1 MLHGVRI
8 LPLFAVAI
16 RIAHKI
22 KDIEKI
28 LDDVVMI
35 QYGNLRIHGSADD
48 IREQKNMSID
58 QLFREVFRC

>member
-22 KDIEKI
+22 KAIEELLMKTTGA
-28 LDDVVMI
+28 LETHDTLFPP
-35 QYGNLRIHGSADD
+35 NL
-48 IREQKNMSID
+48 
-58 QLFREVFRC
+58 

>member
-22 KDIEKI
+22 KDII
-28 LDDVVMI
+28 VVP
-35 QYGNLRIHGSADD
+35 LKSKRV
-48 IREQKNMSID
+48 
-58 QLFREVFRC
+58 L

>member
-22 KDIEKI
+22 KDIEKALI
-28 LDDVVMI
+28 KTTEALETHDALFLS
-35 QYGNLRIHGSADD
+35 NL
-48 IREQKNMSID
+48 
-58 QLFREVFRC
+58 